1 MTGNDPIRATQTA
14 DRSRENRQFVCHLLG
29 VRQPWFA
36 AALESAVQD
45 LLRDRGM
52 LCTSSVKDYLMK
64 DGSW

>member
-1 MTGNDPIRATQTA
+1 MTGNDPISATQTA
-14 DRSRENRQFVCHLLG
+14 DRSRESRQFLRHLLG
-29 VRQPWFA
+29 ARQPRFA

-52 LCTSSVKDYLMK
+52 LCTSSVKDYLMN